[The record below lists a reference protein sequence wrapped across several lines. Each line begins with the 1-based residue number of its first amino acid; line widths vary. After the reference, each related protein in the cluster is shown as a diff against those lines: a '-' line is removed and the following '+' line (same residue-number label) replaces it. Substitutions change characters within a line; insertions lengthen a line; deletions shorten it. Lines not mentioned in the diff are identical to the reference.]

1 MPYLKASLNPD
12 DPTQDGIDLNLDQGC
27 ASEGCVSTDAFQ
39 RDREKLLRYG
49 RLVAIEPVEIQLYE
63 EGAVVQTELM
73 VVGEAV
79 YPMNFF
85 VVPKGSFEYIAGNAF
100 AATFDVC
107 PRVSKGYAT
116 IAIKQ
121 QYLHAYGVMPHRPW
135 WSSKYGNAWVAT
147 QKLPL
152 YWKGRMMNIRVK
164 DDGR

>member
-1 MPYLKASLNPD
+1 MP
-12 DPTQDGIDLNLDQGC
+12 I
-27 ASEGCVSTDAFQ
+27 
-39 RDREKLLRYG
+39 LLLIGAQQYAHLAANWCTAACTNTIPSIMMPKGLTR
-49 RLVAIEPVEIQLYE
+49 
-63 EGAVVQTELM
+63 AVVCRT
-73 VVGEAV
+73 
-79 YPMNFF
+79 

-121 QYLHAYGVMPHRPW
+121 RYLHAYGVMPHRPW
-135 WSSKYGNAWVAT
+135 WSYKYGNAWVAT